1 MSGPTV
7 LAIGKAFALLSVV
20 AVGGANG
27 VLSEAHRQIVEIH
40 GWMSDK
46 DFATAY
52 AIAQAAP
59 GPNVLYAG
67 LIGWRLAGLSGLAT
81 ATLGMNGPSSVI
93 AFAVARLRRRYGD
106 HGSVR
111 RASAALIPVAIGL
124 ILAAGLTAGR
134 VATHDLIGAALVL
147 AGAAIYTLFDISPL
161 WLLGAGGLIGMAMA
175 LTVGGGQ

>member
-7 LAIGKAFALLSVV
+7 AAIGKAFALLSVV

-27 VLSEAHRQIVEIH
+27 VLSEAHQRIVEVH

-59 GPNVLYAG
+59 GPNVLYAS
-67 LIGWRLAGLSGLAT
+67 LIGWRLAGLPGLAA
-81 ATLGMNGPSSVI
+81 ATLGMNGPSSLI
-93 AFAVARLRRRYGD
+93 AFAVGRLKRRYGD
-106 HGSVR
+106 LRGVR

-124 ILAAGLTAGR
+124 IFSAGLTAGR
-134 VATHDLIGAALVL
+134 VAAHDLIGALLVL
-147 AGAAIYTLFDISPL
+147 AGAAIYTFLCEP
-161 WLLGAGGLIGMAMA
+161 A
-175 LTVGGGQ
+175 LAPRRRRALRYRDRLRPQ